1 MRILISLSWPKGPG
15 GWPASLA
22 GSNYFEIRSQG
33 LVWRRR
39 RSESCECL
47 TASGNLNLNW
57 AQAAE
62 GLGPGHCQACLTGR
76 LRSLQDSRWCSGNHS
91 RAWLRL
97 PLATST
103 GPRPLKIVMDVRK
116 IKIYEV
122 SLPCFT
128 CEFSSEKKFP
138 DLMYFSVYG
147 FTCEIIE
154 EKSILIPVGTDSAGR
169 CRRGKDYFIFAK
181 FLQELFCIFAALA
194 NGVSAATCKIYNLL
208 RMFTRYLSLPNGARL
223 HVSVS
228 SLSNLSF
235 HCSDFQVLE
244 LGLSR
249 SGIVLST

>member
-116 IKIYEV
+116 LKFTKCHCLV
-122 SLPCFT
+122 SHVNLLVKRNFLISCI
-128 CEFSSEKKFP
+128 
-138 DLMYFSVYG
+138 SVYMVSHV
-147 FTCEIIE
+147 
-154 EKSILIPVGTDSAGR
+154 KS
-169 CRRGKDYFIFAK
+169 
-181 FLQELFCIFAALA
+181 
-194 NGVSAATCKIYNLL
+194 
-208 RMFTRYLSLPNGARL
+208 
-223 HVSVS
+223 
-228 SLSNLSF
+228 
-235 HCSDFQVLE
+235 
-244 LGLSR
+244 
-249 SGIVLST
+249 